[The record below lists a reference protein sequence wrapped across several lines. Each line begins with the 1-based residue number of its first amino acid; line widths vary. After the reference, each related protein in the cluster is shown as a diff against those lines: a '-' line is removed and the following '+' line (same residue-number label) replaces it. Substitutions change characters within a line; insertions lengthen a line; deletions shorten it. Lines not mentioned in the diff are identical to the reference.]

1 MSQSQQI
8 KLETNGNNDHVFNKP
23 YVYGTK
29 SLAIKSRRCGEC
41 KGCTNEDCG
50 QCVACLGKV
59 LVT

>member
-29 SLAIKSRRCGEC
+29 SLARKSRRCGE
-41 KGCTNEDCG
+41 NEDCG